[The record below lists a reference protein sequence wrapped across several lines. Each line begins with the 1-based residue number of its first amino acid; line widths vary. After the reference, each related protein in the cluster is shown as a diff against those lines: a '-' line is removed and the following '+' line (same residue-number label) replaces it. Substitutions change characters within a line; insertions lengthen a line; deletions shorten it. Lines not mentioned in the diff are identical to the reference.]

1 MLGPIIVFVLILA
14 IAWYIKSWR
23 HPNDFPPGPRLP
35 FPLVGDGY
43 LLGTKLSNGCSSLV
57 RKYGKTV
64 GLWLGPTRT
73 VLITDFDT
81 LQDILNLPETAAR
94 EAPLEV
100 GGKFLKSNVFDTAF
114 ILPIYIPSTG

>member
-1 MLGPIIVFVLILA
+1 MFGPIIVFVLILA
-14 IAWYIKSWR
+14 IAWYFKSWR

-100 GGKFLKSNVFDTAF
+100 GGKFLKSNVFDIAF
-114 ILPIYIPSTG
+114 ILPIYT